1 MDIITQQYRHQLAI
15 SGNEALIIRNAL
27 FLALNDAIAQKKQNT
42 DEKTGRNM
50 LEGLDAIREAE
61 IRILVQHFIELVE
74 VGDYTKY
81 PEDFKQ

>member
-27 FLALNDAIAQKKQNT
+27 FLALNDAIARKKQNT